1 MPLLELLLDQ
11 SKINTDVK
19 DFMTGNT
26 PLHRAAFLGKVALT
40 PARLRPPRPG
50 APLRYVRSRRFCLAR
65 RSIT

>member
-1 MPLLELLLDQ
+1 MLDQ

-40 PARLRPPRPG
+40 PVGLRPPRPG
-50 APLRYVRSRRFCLAR
+50 APLYYVRPTGCARRGLAR